1 MFEPMEQR
9 LLLSAMLDIN
19 HPTFAFFDGDGDS
32 VLVLYRGEGAVQ
44 VRLDGDAA
52 DNADIDRIQ
61 LRDTGVDDTLQIIV
75 QSASSSTT
83 LGSIIG
89 DGSMRTISLR
99 DVIIDGDGVRL
110 GGSLRWFSA
119 AKLTNGADVTLGQA
133 GAYPTR
139 IELNAIDSSGD
150 DESVITIPGDA
161 HRIRIHGDVNHA
173 LLAIAGDLERL
184 IVGGSIYD
192 SHLLIGATLG
202 ATLDL
207 GDARFAAAN
216 INFARIGGDVID
228 SIISAGGDPGD
239 DARFEDG
246 EVIGR
251 HGDLPTASG
260 RIGSLVIDGV
270 VSGMN
275 SPHIN
280 PGIYAGELAHVV
292 VGGFDLTA
300 PDARDNDAVV
310 QGSAVVDPLPM
321 PANAL
326 TTDDIEDIIGR
337 AITAATDL
345 GALATISVV
354 DREGNLLGVV
364 RMDGAVVDVDID
376 AGGAGGLEDV
386 DPAKVPSSLIA
397 TTKAGTAAFLST
409 SEGNA
414 FTTRT
419 AGFIIQQHFP
429 PGILQQDGG
438 PLFGVQFS
446 SLPTSDINRLPLGLS
461 ADPGGLPLYQGGELV
476 GGIGVEINGVYT
488 VDPSRVGGR
497 ATDEELVALAGQSG
511 FAPAD
516 RIRASRV
523 YIDLIQLDYANAEPP
538 PPGSITPTDLGDPG
552 ITVLFAPVTSLAS
565 KFATT
570 DLFAPASPAVTIE
583 GEVPDNALVD
593 FFAGGLAFIGGD
605 DGIAPDL
612 STGPGLTADEV
623 QTILFQGHELNQRLR
638 AQIRR
643 DDPQISQVTVS
654 VVDVNGNVLGS
665 FRSPDAPV
673 FGYDVSVQKART
685 SAFFSRPD
693 AGATL
698 AALGA
703 DFTAYVDAAADLGV
717 LLDGTV
723 AVADRTGGFL
733 SRPNLPDGIDTAP
746 PGPFSAILPGDK
758 FSVFNTGLQ
767 TSLLL
772 TNLGAFLD
780 AFDAEATEA
789 AGLVAFAAGTLSGP
803 GVAPPGL
810 PGSSLANGMQI
821 FAGSVPLYKDGLLVG
836 AVGVSGDG
844 IEQDDFIA
852 FTAATGFQDF
862 PDGVRRGDQVILNNG
877 VRLPY
882 VKFPRSP
889 FAGV

>member
-9 LLLSAMLDIN
+9 LLLSAVLDADR
-19 HPTFAFFDGDGDS
+19 PAFAFSDADGDS
-32 VLVLYRGEGAVQ
+32 VLVLYQGAGAAE

-52 DNADIDRIQ
+52 DNADIDRIE
-61 LRDTGVDDTLQIIV
+61 LRDTGIDDTLQIIV
-75 QSASSSTT
+75 QNAGGSTT
-83 LGSIIG
+83 LGAIAG
-89 DGSMRTISLR
+89 NGSMRTVSLR

-110 GGSLRWFSA
+110 GGSLRYFNA
-119 AKLTNGADVTLGQA
+119 AKLTGGADITLGQA
-133 GAYPTR
+133 AANRTQ
-139 IELNAIDSSGD
+139 IELGAIESDGD
-150 DESVITIPGDA
+150 DESVITIPGAA
-161 HRIRIHGDVNHA
+161 HRVRIDGNVSHA

-184 IVGGSIYD
+184 IVRGSIHQ

-207 GDARFAAAN
+207 GDAQFDIAD
-216 INFARIGGDVID
+216 IGFARIGGDVID

-246 EVIGR
+246 EVIG
-251 HGDLPTASG
+251 G
-260 RIGSLVIDGV
+260 RIGSLVINGIVGGFD
-270 VSGMN
+270 

-292 VGGFDLTA
+292 VGGYDLTD

-310 QGSAVVDPLPM
+310 RGSAVVDPLPA

-337 AITAATDL
+337 AITRAAEL
-345 GALATISVV
+345 GVLATISVV

-364 RMDGAVVDVDID
+364 RMDGAVIDVDID
-376 AGGAGGLEDV
+376 AGGSGGLEDV
-386 DPAKVPSSLIA
+386 PPAKVPSSIVA
-397 TTKAGTAAFLST
+397 ATKAGTAALLST

-419 AGFIIQQHFP
+419 GGFIIQKNFP
-429 PGILQQDGG
+429 PGILNQDGG

-461 ADPGGLPLYQGGELV
+461 ADPGGVPLYRGGELV
-476 GGIGVEINGVYT
+476 GGIGVEINGIYT
-488 VDPSRVGGR
+488 VDPSRVGGK

-511 FAPAD
+511 FAPPD
-516 RIRASRV
+516 RIRADRI
-523 YIDLIQLDYANAEPP
+523 YIDLIQLDYANALPP
-538 PPGSITPTDLGDPG
+538 RPGSVTPTDLGDPG
-552 ITVLFAPVTSLAS
+552 ITVLFGPTTSPAS

-570 DLFAPASPAVTIE
+570 DLFAPGDPGNTIE
-583 GEVPDNALVD
+583 GEVPDNALLD
-593 FFAGGLAFIGGD
+593 FFAGGLAFIAGD

-623 QTILFQGHELNQRLR
+623 QTILFQGHELNQQLR

-643 DDPQISQVTVS
+643 DRPQISQVTVS

-698 AALGA
+698 GALGGGFG
-703 DFTAYVDAAADLGV
+703 DHVAAAAELGV
-717 LLDGTV
+717 LLDGSV

-733 SRPNLPDGIDTAP
+733 SRPNLPDGIAGAP
-746 PGPFSAILPGDK
+746 PGPFSAILPGES

-767 TSLLL
+767 TLLL
-772 TNLGAFLD
+772 VTNLTTYLD
-780 AFDAEATEA
+780 VIDGMSEA
-789 AGLVAFAAGTLSGP
+789 AALAAFNAGTLASP
-803 GVAPPGL
+803 PTVAPPGL
-810 PGSSLANGMQI
+810 PGASLANGMQI
-821 FAGSVPLYKDGLLVG
+821 FAGSVPLYKDGFLVG

-852 FTAATGFQDF
+852 FTAATGFQEF
-862 PDGVRRGDQVILNNG
+862 PDGVVRGDQVVLNNG

-882 VKFPRSP
+882 IKIPRSP